1 MPDIA
6 NPLAD
11 AKRQARIN
19 LNVSRDLNPELEAA
33 NFHHSQE
40 FDIPVDIVRNMDNRD
55 LEKPDSLENRE
66 PVVLEFLAADV
77 NRAAVARGD
86 VENLNAI
93 ALEARRKDYSPA
105 EAEARFRNTIR
116 ARGGYDVA
124 QLSVLKARGYRA
136 YPFDPFGRNGLYNSY
151 TGKLEMPVLPEWYE
165 GEIEREKMEAAR
177 ESLGKAMD
185 RSVDAILKSATPE
198 KAATDYLLYLT
209 RENAVLRQLF
219 IGNPN
224 WQSLGDEDVRG
235 MMDLISR
242 KYGVETS
249 DIDIARLRKSGVAD
263 TEWNNLLNF
272 FGAKEISQLLD
283 SPKAEEIANI
293 TELSPFPDRLKKIMY
308 LEQQSREMRGRT
320 FLGQTADAI
329 TQSIPFMGEL
339 AATGGVSGVARLLS
353 WGGLRAYARQYGAKK
368 AAAALAGAALKQG
381 AKSMPFVAPGQIA
394 GAVQDV
400 DADAVAVIGENGK
413 TSVELTRARYDELG
427 TALAQRLIG
436 RYISN
441 VTEYA
446 GVVPANAL
454 QRLLPQK
461 LRDGLIGGFVRE
473 LSRDKVKFSRFNK
486 LLNEAVPVGGI
497 VEELGEEYLE
507 KTAGYLLTKVS
518 EVTGVKALDMG
529 QPSWWDGA
537 EGEAVRLASV
547 ASMVGG
553 MNLLRFPGAVRNARR
568 AWRFADSH
576 RKLTER
582 IRESELAK
590 RSPELATIYTR
601 QALRDETAAITPQ
614 AADALF
620 QSSPDF
626 ASKLGITPESIAQAG
641 EQGRLLTVSMADADV
656 MAATDSSAR
665 QGFETLLQ
673 SVQPLPGSTMTVEEA
688 MNLDLGVEAATAVAE
703 EAASKEARK
712 AVLDATVSQ
721 LKAAG
726 RSNQEIDA
734 YLKLF
739 AVADY
744 MAAHSSMTAD
754 EWISNLSF
762 RAISEADYLRE
773 RNRKFADMFQEGDLF
788 RQVKAA
794 LPAEQ
799 GATALFTKKYR
810 SVSQILPELAD
821 TYNSFPER
829 IVAADGAE
837 ILMKNP
843 ERGKVMNRFLHLI
856 KEESATSGDRD
867 NYQLEKVRWLPR
879 IPETMESAQAKLRDP
894 KTGNYAYVRS
904 YADGNGGIH
913 VVIVSKDGVVIG
925 QEEYDHGLITQF
937 LDKFASRRDYFEV
950 VWEKAS
956 RNQSSAQTATAGD
969 SIGDAALSPDVSN
982 NIDASDEKVKPGVI
996 KKYRGAIN
1004 FGNDY
1009 SAVVSLFETADASTL
1024 IHETGHYIKR
1034 MMEYAVRDELVTDD
1048 RIARDLDTINR
1059 WLDTQATES
1068 KARDEIFAK
1077 GFEAYIMEGKAPRVE
1092 LRSAFAALA
1101 KLLTAIYR
1109 HVRALGVPLSD
1120 EVRRVFDGL
1129 LVTEEQ
1135 ALQES
1140 AAADI
1145 AAVLDPGLLGLSVD
1159 EAKVYADLSAQ
1170 AVEQTTEELH
1180 EAKQKYLAKLRPEWR
1195 RQAREEMN
1203 TMRVYRT
1210 WEAIRAEGGLDY
1222 SAVVDLYN
1230 GDKSIADYLR
1240 KKGLTNAKSKSGKQ
1254 PLVFAAEQGYSSAYE
1269 LLEEL
1274 SDAPRPAEYVRQY
1287 VAEREARASEAF
1299 DAGEIAL
1306 AAQSNIDRL
1315 ELMMEAL
1322 AQRNGRTGYRVSR
1335 AMFEERAKAEVDAMP
1350 VSRILS
1356 DSRILRDIRQN
1367 LKDITKACRDK
1378 DFNTAFDVSQKARLN
1393 LEVLRQKKAA
1403 KERIGKVEALIRRGR
1418 TAKKGTVDGRYHR
1431 ALQELAQRFGFT
1443 DTEPSVPGGHT
1454 VASVLKGLY
1463 DTAESDAVWPEWVST
1478 AHLDFHKMEF
1488 RDFDTLGNLAAF
1500 LYGDGREIVKE
1511 QEKKEREGR
1520 RSMLEEC
1527 LVPLS
1532 EQKAKYLS
1540 GEQGLRHLGNAL
1552 VAPLGKLWRFCR
1564 EADNFS
1570 NVGRDG
1576 KMGPNERLIYLRLRQ
1591 ADSTKLTLQNEM
1603 KNRLEPVWKYFSK
1616 RMKEWNLTGLPAFNP
1631 EVASSMADYQKW
1643 TPDKLLGAALHRGSA
1658 ENLRKMAEGHG
1669 WTTEDLNNIY
1679 SRLTVED
1686 WKMVQR
1692 IWDAWESVLWPGL
1705 STTFREV
1712 NHFDLKKVE
1721 PTPFEVDGVT
1731 FNGGYYKLRNLSAAD
1746 IRRIQEARTMAKS
1759 GVFDYRPEAIYPTV
1773 DSTMERGS
1781 SIYPVDLRI
1790 SNFYADA
1797 DAVEHYIAF
1806 RQAAAPIVRMVSDPQ
1821 YRKMF
1826 GTTQSFERY
1835 DEMLDLLKNVVN
1847 PAHSAK
1853 VRGEFW
1859 LGAVKNAMTTAYL
1872 GANLS
1877 SMLMQLPG
1885 LLVGVSE
1892 VGIGNVL
1899 AHWPTVWSEDAK
1911 VVRGMSSFMNDRF
1924 HSIDR
1929 YMKDR
1934 IRKLNDGD
1942 AMKLRDWLVDKE
1954 FYLMRWVDNFVSLPL
1969 WDAKYDQMR
1978 DRGMSHDEAI
1988 AEADSFIA
1996 RTQGSGRP
2004 IDASGVQNSP
2014 VLNLFAVFYSA
2025 VSAVQEH
2032 WTYNT
2037 KAALSGGM
2045 KAEEAL
2051 QFALFDV
2058 AGMIALSAFIRYA
2071 LAGGDD
2077 ENRWNAAMRELI
2089 TAPLQGV
2096 PVARDLADLTA
2107 GEIMGDRRFNS
2118 SFQAPVL
2125 GFMDDIARKAN
2136 RAIRKANEG
2145 EWGDASI
2152 SLIDLVGDCTQLPA
2166 VRILK
2171 RLNRTVIENFNG
2183 GEEL

>member
-1 MPDIA
+1 MPDIP

-40 FDIPVDIVRNMDNRD
+40 FDIPVDIVRSMDNRD

-124 QLSVLKARGYRA
+124 QLSQLKARGYRA
-136 YPFDPFGRNGLYNSY
+136 YPFDPFGRNGLYNTH

-185 RSVDAILKSATPE
+185 RSVDAILKSANPE

-400 DADAVAVIGENGK
+400 DADAVAIIGENGK
-413 TSVELTRARYDELG
+413 TAVELTRARYDELG

-507 KTAGYLLTKVS
+507 KTASYLLTKVS

-553 MNLLRFPGAVRNARR
+553 MNLLRLPGAVRNARR

-688 MNLDLGVEAATAVAE
+688 MNLDLGMEAATAVAE

-762 RAISEADYLRE
+762 RAISEADYFGDGEMQAAALRRAGAPNTAGQPGQLRDGNVPHADGFME
-773 RNRKFADMFQEGDLF
+773 ENGLTGKGLFADYEYLAGHHYEYFNSPEGA
-788 RQVKAA
+788 KAA
-794 LPAEQ
+794 VEFVLGKPMPAGKIRKNLAFVRKDEST
-799 GATALFTKKYR
+799 GIAYRVEVDPAIKGGRNHVR
-810 SVSQILPELAD
+810 SVHKISETQFE
-821 TYNSFPER
+821 
-829 IVAADGAE
+829 E
-837 ILMKNP
+837 IEK
-843 ERGKVMNRFLHLI
+843 
-856 KEESATSGDRD
+856 SATSAG
-867 NYQLEKVRWLPR
+867 
-879 IPETMESAQAKLRDP
+879 
-894 KTGNYAYVRS
+894 
-904 YADGNGGIH
+904 AD
-913 VVIVSKDGVVIG
+913 S
-925 QEEYDHGLITQF
+925 GLITDPRRQGQ
-937 LDKFASRRDYFEV
+937 ASETGGQKRRD
-950 VWEKAS
+950 ADS
-956 RNQSSAQTATAGD
+956 NTNINGSA
-969 SIGDAALSPDVSN
+969 
-982 NIDASDEKVKPGVI
+982 EEVKPGDG
-996 KKYRGAIN
+996 KSLQQSGESQYRGAID

-1034 MMEYAVRDELVTDD
+1034 MMEYAVRDGLVTDD

-1120 EVRRVFDGL
+1120 DVRRVFDGM

-1145 AAVLDPGLLGLSVD
+1145 AAVLDPGLLGLSAD

-1240 KKGLTNAKSKSGKQ
+1240 KKGLTNAKNKSGKQ

-1274 SDAPRPAEYVRQY
+1274 FDAPRPAEYVRQY

-1356 DSRILRDIRQN
+1356 DSGILRDIRQN

-1418 TAKKGTVDGRYHR
+1418 TAKKGTVDGMYHR

-1454 VASVLKGLY
+1454 VASVLKELY
-1463 DTAESDAVWPEWVST
+1463 RNAESDAVWPEWVST
-1478 AHLDFHKMEF
+1478 ARIDFHKMAF
-1488 RDFDTLGNLAAF
+1488 RDFDTLGNLAAY
-1500 LYGDGREIVKE
+1500 LYGSGREIVKE

-1527 LVPLS
+1527 LAPLS

-1540 GEQGLRHLGNAL
+1540 GEQGLRHLGNAI

-1603 KNRLEPVWKYFSK
+1603 KNRLEPVWDYFSK
-1616 RMKEWNLTGLPAFNP
+1616 RMKEWNLTGLPAFSP
-1631 EVASSMADYQKW
+1631 EVTSSMADYQKW

-1686 WKMVQR
+1686 WKMVQQ
-1692 IWDAWESVLWPGL
+1692 IWDAWEAVLWPGL
-1705 STTFREV
+1705 ANTFREV

-1731 FNGGYYKLRNLSAAD
+1731 FNGGYYKLRNLSATD

-1806 RQAAAPIVRMVSDPQ
+1806 RQAAAPIIRMVSDPQ
-1821 YRKMF
+1821 YRKAF

-1885 LLVGVSE
+1885 LLVGASE

-2032 WTYNT
+2032 WTYNS
-2037 KAALSGGM
+2037 KAALSGRM

>member
-1 MPDIA
+1 MPDIP

-124 QLSVLKARGYRA
+124 QLSQLKARGYRA
-136 YPFDPFGRNGLYNSY
+136 YPFDPFGRNGLYNAY

-249 DIDIARLRKSGVAD
+249 DIDVARLRKSGVAD

-507 KTAGYLLTKVS
+507 KTASYLLTKVS

-553 MNLLRFPGAVRNARR
+553 MNLLRLPGAVRNARR

-762 RAISEADYLRE
+762 RAISEAEYLGGGEMQAAALRRAGAPNTAGQPGQLRDGNVPHAGGFME
-773 RNRKFADMFQEGDLF
+773 ENGLTGKGLFADYEYLAGHHYEYFNSPEEA
-788 RQVKAA
+788 KAA
-794 LPAEQ
+794 VEFVLGKPMPAGKIRKNLAFVRKDEST
-799 GATALFTKKYR
+799 GIAYRVEVDPAIKGGRNHVR
-810 SVSQILPELAD
+810 SVHKISETQFE
-821 TYNSFPER
+821 
-829 IVAADGAE
+829 E
-837 ILMKNP
+837 IEK
-843 ERGKVMNRFLHLI
+843 
-856 KEESATSGDRD
+856 SATSAG
-867 NYQLEKVRWLPR
+867 
-879 IPETMESAQAKLRDP
+879 
-894 KTGNYAYVRS
+894 
-904 YADGNGGIH
+904 AD
-913 VVIVSKDGVVIG
+913 S
-925 QEEYDHGLITQF
+925 GLITDPRRQGQ
-937 LDKFASRRDYFEV
+937 ASETGGQKRRD
-950 VWEKAS
+950 ADS
-956 RNQSSAQTATAGD
+956 NTNINGSA
-969 SIGDAALSPDVSN
+969 
-982 NIDASDEKVKPGVI
+982 EEVKPGDG
-996 KKYRGAIN
+996 KSLQQSGESQYRGAID

-1034 MMEYAVRDELVTDD
+1034 MMEYAVRDGLVTDD

-1120 EVRRVFDGL
+1120 EVRRVFDGM

-1145 AAVLDPGLLGLSVD
+1145 AAVLDPGLLGLSAD

-1240 KKGLTNAKSKSGKQ
+1240 KKGLTNAKNKSGKQ

-1274 SDAPRPAEYVRQY
+1274 FDAPRPAEYVRQY

-1356 DSRILRDIRQN
+1356 DSGILRDIRQN

-1418 TAKKGTVDGRYHR
+1418 TAKKGTVDGMYHR

-1454 VASVLKGLY
+1454 VASVLKELY
-1463 DTAESDAVWPEWVST
+1463 RNAESDAVWPEWVST
-1478 AHLDFHKMEF
+1478 ARIDFHKMAF
-1488 RDFDTLGNLAAF
+1488 RDFDTLGNLAAY
-1500 LYGDGREIVKE
+1500 LYGSGREIVKE
-1511 QEKKEREGR
+1511 QEELKREKR

-1527 LVPLS
+1527 LAPLS

-1540 GEQGLRHLGNAL
+1540 GEQGLRHFGNTL

-1570 NVGRDG
+1570 NVGMNG
-1576 KMGPNERLIYLRLRQ
+1576 KMGPNERYIYQRLQR
-1591 ADSTKLTLQNEM
+1591 ADLYKLQLQEKM
-1603 KNRLEPVWKYFSK
+1603 KERLAPVWDYFSK

-1669 WTTEDLNNIY
+1669 WTTEDLNSIY

-1692 IWDAWESVLWPGL
+1692 IWDAWESVLWPDL
-1705 STTFREV
+1705 AAEFRRI

-1731 FNGGYYKLRNLSAAD
+1731 FRGGYYKLRNLSAAD
-1746 IRRIQEARTMAKS
+1746 VRRIQEARTTAKS

-1773 DSTMERGS
+1773 DSTMERGN

-1806 RQAAAPIVRMVSDPQ
+1806 RQAAAPIIRMVSDPQ
-1821 YRKMF
+1821 YRKAF
-1826 GTTQSFERY
+1826 GMTQSFERY
-1835 DEMLDLLKNVVN
+1835 ESMVAILKNIVN
-1847 PAHSAK
+1847 PVREKQMGMEFYLGVAK
-1853 VRGEFW
+1853 S
-1859 LGAVKNAMTTAYL
+1859 AMTTAYL
-1872 GANLS
+1872 GLNPS
-1877 SMLMQLPG
+1877 SALMQTTG
-1885 LLVGVSE
+1885 LLVGASE
-1892 VGIGNVL
+1892 VGVMNVL
-1899 AHWPTVWSEDAK
+1899 QNWPTAWGEQAK
-1911 VVRGMSSFMNDRF
+1911 KAREKSAFLRDRF
-1924 HSIDR
+1924 DSIER

-1934 IRKLNDGD
+1934 VRKLDDGK
-1942 AMKLRDWLVDKE
+1942 AKQLWDKVIRAE
-1954 FYLMRWVDNFVSLPL
+1954 FTPMRFMDTVVATPL
-1969 WDAKYDQMR
+1969 WMAKYEQGL
-1978 DRGMSHDEAI
+1978 DRGLPPNEAS
-1988 AEADSFIA
+1988 AEADSFIS
-1996 RTQGSGRP
+1996 RTQGSGRS
-2004 IDASGVQNSP
+2004 IDVSAIQTKP
-2014 VLNLFAVFYSA
+2014 MLDLFAVFFSA
-2025 VSAVQEH
+2025 VSAMQNH
-2032 WTYNT
+2032 WAYGFN
-2037 KAALSGGM
+2037 AIRAGRMDGVDIMRFLG
-2045 KAEEAL
+2045 A
-2051 QFALFDV
+2051 DV
-2058 AGMIALSAFIRYA
+2058 LSAIVLGATIRYA
-2071 LAGGDD
+2071 LAGGLTGGDD
-2077 ENRWNAAMRELI
+2077 DKARMAFWRELI

-2096 PVARDLADLTA
+2096 PIVRDIADLTV

-2118 SFQAPVL
+2118 SLQVPVL
-2125 GFMDDIARKAN
+2125 GFIDNTVRQLYRIPGDIRD
-2136 RAIRKANEG
+2136 G
-2145 EWGDASI
+2145 EWDSAACRAA
-2152 SLIDLVGDCTQLPA
+2152 DVVGDWTQLPA
-2166 VRILK
+2166 VRIIKRAK
-2171 RLNRTVIENFNG
+2171 RLTEDIFNG